1 MLPSKYSISA
11 RPSAPVRITS
21 PSRRVWPSAA
31 AAKGPWPARWISTVP
46 SWRWNVANCLDWAGP
61 AVRTRYVATAAP
73 TRRRIEPARMPRLA
87 RAVVGFLPRG
97 GSTVCAWLIPL
108 PPAVR
113 RTTDSTSLAPSR
125 EGRSPER
132 PGSSGSDHGPPA
144 AEGPSVASTIR
155 RRFRQAAPR
164 ATMKLRTART
174 SARGPHRNRSHLL
187 EEAKFISEPRDRTP
201 TKAQVPQ
208 RAIADG
214 ISGTSTPPRART
226 TRAAISQNTVAAA
239 LATRSPAG
247 SRPERRP
254 PHAASPKGAPTA
266 RASWKAAIR
275 SRPAAVISAGVR
287 IEGPLS
293 WLGEGK
299 DRVGERVR
307 TSDGHGDAT
316 VSGPSAR
323 GSRGAGGERLRHAGP
338 AGGRGHRAVRADPGI
353 GPADH
358 RPRLGGPGQARHR
371 PSPPSPQRAAVLH
384 RGGPAGPRRRAQWDH
399 RAHGHRRRGPVHR
412 RPPGDAALGV
422 EPRRR

>member
-11 RPSAPVRITS
+11 RPSGPVRITS

-31 AAKGPWPARWISTVP
+31 SAKGPWPARWISTVP
-46 SWRWNVANCLDWAGP
+46 SWRWNVANCLDCAGP

-73 TRRRIEPARMPRLA
+73 ARRRIEPARMPRLA
-87 RAVVGFLPRG
+87 RAVIGFWPPD
-97 GSTVCAWLIPL
+97 GSTDCAWLIPL
-108 PPAVR
+108 PHAVR
-113 RTTDSTSLAPSR
+113 RTADSTSLAPSR

-144 AEGPSVASTIR
+144 AEGSVRCFDQTPPV
-155 RRFRQAAPR
+155 RQAAPR

-201 TKAQVPQ
+201 TKAQVPH

-287 IEGPLS
+287 IEGHYRGWGRGRIGSANGFERAMATETRPYLVLRPEDHVV
-293 WLGEGK
+293 LGE
-299 DRVGERVR
+299 
-307 TSDGHGDAT
+307 SDFGMPGLRAAEAIGPF
-316 VSGPSAR
+316 VPIQASGPLITVHDSVVEAR
-323 GSRGAGGERLRHAGP
+323 LGIGHHPHRLNERLFYIEEGQLDHDDALNGIT
-338 AGGRGHRAVRADPGI
+338 GHMATGDV
-353 GPADH
+353 
-358 RPRLGGPGQARHR
+358 GQ
-371 PSPPSPQRAAVLH
+371 
-384 RGGPAGPRRRAQWDH
+384 
-399 RAHGHRRRGPVHR
+399 
-412 RPPGDAALGV
+412 
-422 EPRRR
+422 